1 MEMPRDSK
9 EIAQDLEETTQE
21 LGETAQELEETIQE
35 QWETTPEPGETAQGL
50 EETTLELGETAQGL
64 EETTLELGETAQGL
78 EETTLEL
85 EETTQGLGETTQESE
100 ETTRGLEETAQELEE
115 GISDQGE
122 KIEAEN
128 KGSGKKVSG
137 KYGFISELIE
147 NNEFI
152 VEIMEKAKSL
162 FEKPLRTLPDYK
174 PEIDGPLIS
183 FEVPDGLKEIER
195 YWIQE
200 PYAFISILEDKKTR
214 YYRLVEPALTKFEK
228 ELLERVYEDFQDIL
242 VLNPTTSRF
251 EKETLLIDRTL
262 FLLERYRAELST
274 SALYRIMYYLRR
286 NLLGYEKINPL
297 LYDPY
302 IEDISCDGVEIP
314 VYIYHTRY
322 FNIESNISFE
332 EEELDSLVIKMCQ
345 LNNKHISVSQPI
357 VDATILDGS
366 RLQAML
372 GREITPRGSSFT
384 IRKFRKD
391 PITPIDL
398 LNYKTCDL
406 EMLIYLWLVI
416 ENGYN
421 ILFAGGTASG
431 KTSMLNATSLFM
443 PSTAKIVSIEDTREL
458 LLYHNNWI
466 SGISRESFTSDSAGE
481 VSMYDL
487 LRAALR
493 QRPDY
498 IIVGEVRG
506 NEALTLFQAMST
518 GHATSSTMHAGDVQT
533 VINRLTHE
541 PINVPHLML
550 QSLDVLCIQ
559 EQVYIDEERVRRSR
573 SLVEVL
579 NVDPETED
587 LSINELFN
595 WEPSGDC
602 FVKVGD
608 SYLLQDIMHVRG
620 WDTSRLRE
628 EIENRMK
635 ILTYMYEKDM
645 RNYIKVSLVVQAY
658 QSYPKMVM
666 EYLEND
672 TLKDMIDTMVS

>member
-1 MEMPRDSK
+1 MVKSAGDIK
-9 EIAQDLEETTQE
+9 E
-21 LGETAQELEETIQE
+21 
-35 QWETTPEPGETAQGL
+35 TPQKNSFFSGL
-50 EETTLELGETAQGL
+50 FG
-64 EETTLELGETAQGL
+64 
-78 EETTLEL
+78 
-85 EETTQGLGETTQESE
+85 
-100 ETTRGLEETAQELEE
+100 
-115 GISDQGE
+115 
-122 KIEAEN
+122 K
-128 KGSGKKVSG
+128 SGNINS
-137 KYGFISELIE
+137 ISEL
-147 NNEFI
+147 F
-152 VEIMEKAKSL
+152 EKVKSH
-162 FEKPLRTLPDYK
+162 FEKPLNTLPEYD
-174 PEIDGPLIS
+174 PEKDGPLTV
-183 FEVPDGLKEIER
+183 FEVPEGMKEIER
-195 YWIQE
+195 YWLHE
-200 PYAFISILEDKKTR
+200 PYAFVSVLEDQRTK
-214 YYRLVEPALTKFEK
+214 YYRLIEPALTKFEK
-228 ELLERVYEDFQDIL
+228 ELLDRIYEDFQDIMI
-242 VLNPTTSRF
+242 LNPTTSRF
-251 EKETLLIDRTL
+251 EKEALLIDKAL
-262 FLLERYRAELST
+262 YLLERYKAELSV
-274 SALYRIMYYLRR
+274 SAIHRIIYYLRR

-302 IEDISCDGVEIP
+302 IEDISCDGVQIP
-314 VYIYHTRY
+314 IYLYHTRY
-322 FNIESNISFE
+322 FNIESNIAFE

-357 VDATILDGS
+357 VDATIQDGS
-366 RLQAML
+366 RLQAVL
-372 GREITPRGSSFT
+372 GREITPRGSTFT

-398 LNYKTCDL
+398 LNFKTCDL
-406 EMLIYLWLVI
+406 EMLVYFWLVI

-421 ILFAGGTASG
+421 LLFAGGTASG

-458 LLYHNNWI
+458 LLYHDNWV
-466 SGISRESFTSDSAGE
+466 SGIARESFTADAAGE

-506 NEALTLFQAMST
+506 SEALTLFQAMST

-550 QSLDVLCIQ
+550 QSLDVLSIQ
-559 EQVYIDEERVRRSR
+559 EQVYIDEKRVRRSR

-579 NVDPETED
+579 NVDPETGD

-602 FVKVGD
+602 FIKVGD

-620 WDTSRLRE
+620 WDTGKLRK

-635 ILTYMYEKDM
+635 ILTYLYEKNI
-645 RNYIKVSLVVQAY
+645 RNYIQVSLVVQAY

-666 EYLEND
+666 ESIEND
-672 TLKDMIDTMVS
+672 TLQGMIESMMK